1 MNSTT
6 KPASTPS
13 PWPPAQL
20 GLCAPDPQNHDGVVQ
35 LRLVDDRS
43 ILHLGVRNQA
53 EDIFA
58 DPTAAWA
65 FGWLGAP
72 PAEIISFSYSSLASL
87 TPKDERTPWE
97 LKLACFKGDGLMGT
111 TSLRRIVAGEQ
122 VRYDTGSYLF
132 REFQG
137 QGYGRLM
144 RRMILHLAFEGLGIP
159 FVESIAHPLNAASV
173 EVSSSLGYEHTG
185 ETPSGQMRWVMRASQ
200 WQDRPRTSDPAITMT
215 GVEGLAA
222 QLRIPQ
228 AP

>member
-1 MNSTT
+1 M
-6 KPASTPS
+6 
-13 PWPPAQL
+13 
-20 GLCAPDPQNHDGVVQ
+20 Q
-35 LRLVDDRS
+35 LRLIDDDS
-43 ILHLGVRNQA
+43 ILHLGIRNQA
-53 EDIFA
+53 ADIFT
-58 DPTAAWA
+58 DPTVPWA
-65 FGWLGAP
+65 FGWLGAA

-97 LKLACFKGDGLMGT
+97 LKLACFKGDDLMGT
-111 TSLRRIVAGEQ
+111 TSLRRNLCGEM
-122 VRYDTGSYLF
+122 VLYDTGSYLF

-173 EVSSSLGYEHTG
+173 ELSRSLGYEHAG

-200 WQDRPRTSDPAITMT
+200 WQDQPRTSDPVVTMT

-222 QLRIPQ
+222 QLRIP
-228 AP
+228 AAS